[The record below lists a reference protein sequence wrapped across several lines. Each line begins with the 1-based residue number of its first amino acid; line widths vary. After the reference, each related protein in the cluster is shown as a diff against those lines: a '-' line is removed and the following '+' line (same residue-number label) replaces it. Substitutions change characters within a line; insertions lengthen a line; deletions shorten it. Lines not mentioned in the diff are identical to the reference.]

1 MRQPQPRHP
10 SYPLS
15 RAVLRLTVGI
25 ALVVGLALAWRAK
38 TRRARTL
45 TAYQAAVR
53 RMPRP
58 VARLIHAIDT
68 LTLGLFRRRVPDL
81 TWIADDLAIG
91 GRILEREWEALA
103 RAGLGAVV
111 DCRAEGRDPAR
122 ILESLGIDFLHLPT
136 PDAGGFTA
144 DQVAAG
150 VAWVEEQLARG
161 RRVLVHCRAGKGRS
175 VLIAAAVLS
184 RRGVAPDEA
193 LALIRSRRPIV
204 TPTPG
209 QIARLRAFAA
219 IGLAAQA
226 AEQTVEI
233 AARSDNQITGG

>member
-1 MRQPQPRHP
+1 MHQPQPRHP

-15 RAVLRLTVGI
+15 RAVLYLTMGI
-25 ALVVGLALAWRAK
+25 ALAVGLALAWRAMA
-38 TRRARTL
+38 RRSRSLKGSAAPARHL
-45 TAYQAAVR
+45 PR
-53 RMPRP
+53 RVGR
-58 VARLIHAIDT
+58 VIHAIDT
-68 LTLGLFRRRVPDL
+68 LTLGISRRNAPDV

-91 GRILEREWEALA
+91 GRIREREWEALA

-111 DCRAEGRDPAR
+111 DCRAEGRDPAHV
-122 ILESLGIDFLHLPT
+122 LESLGIDFLHLPT
-136 PDAGGFTA
+136 PDAGDFTA
-144 DQVAAG
+144 GQVAQG
-150 VAWVEEQLARG
+150 VGWVEDQLARG

-175 VLIAAAVLS
+175 ILIAAAVLS

-219 IGLAAQA
+219 IGLVAQA

-233 AARSDNQITGG
+233 VARSDNQITGG